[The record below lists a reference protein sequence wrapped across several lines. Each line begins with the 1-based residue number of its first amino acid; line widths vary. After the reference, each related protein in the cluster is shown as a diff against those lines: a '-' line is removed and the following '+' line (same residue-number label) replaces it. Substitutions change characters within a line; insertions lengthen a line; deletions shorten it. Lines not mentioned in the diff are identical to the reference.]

1 MAGFG
6 GGDKKDNMR
15 GLTDLLITFHVMKSV
30 SGRGPALLGL
40 LLVLAMPAALLIV
53 LIDQL
58 YPGGFA
64 PFAWKAFRTFLQGF
78 H

>member
-1 MAGFG
+1 
-6 GGDKKDNMR
+6 MR
-15 GLTDLLITFHVMKSV
+15 GFTDLLITVHVLRGFC
-30 SGRGPALLGL
+30 GRGPALFGCLF
-40 LLVLAMPAALLIV
+40 VLAVPFVLLAV

-64 PFAWKAFRTFLQGF
+64 PFAWKAFTTLLRGF

>member
-1 MAGFG
+1 
-6 GGDKKDNMR
+6 MR
-15 GLTDLLITFHVMKSV
+15 GLTDLLITFHVTKGV
-30 SGRGPALLGL
+30 CGRGPALFGL
-40 LLVLAMPAALLIV
+40 LLVLAIPMGLLTV

-64 PFAWKAFRTFLQGF
+64 PLAWKAFRTFLRGF